1 MRCKVSDFF
10 ALSEVP
16 PSFSLRL
23 TLFSPYFY
31 TLFTLKRATCEVS
44 FANKGGAIGRGIQLT
59 MFRQLNAFLCTKVLL
74 LVIRIVTPKDAKPS
88 EELSR

>member
-44 FANKGGAIGRGIQLT
+44 FANKGGDDRKGNTTNDVQAVKR
-59 MFRQLNAFLCTKVLL
+59 FFVYESFAARY
-74 LVIRIVTPKDAKPS
+74 KDS
-88 EELSR
+88 NS